1 MLMKNIR
8 LLLLGLM
15 MLAAASASQAG
26 KMPPRLNPDDPNDA
40 VRIQQKLWCSL
51 EDGKPAY
58 LWSQGSVYGRRPGEA
73 DRKLI
78 NFQIWNARACKGYQD
93 PARGYG
99 YRSVSREIMLYL
111 DPETN
116 ALLKTWRNPWT
127 GEVVEVV
134 HTQNDPVNMSG
145 VLYARDKTGMP
156 VTFEGQFINGRVL
169 FSNEAPLY
177 YDNPLAGDYQDY
189 VGGHYHAMEM
199 LNVFV
204 YEQDLLDANVKT
216 LPRWSRSW
224 KRVSNFLPWMR
235 MGDRPGLLVF
245 TAVGQRVNSIEEL
258 NEPIRTALKTKFAK
272 YQSPPPLDDQR
283 PNETSW
289 SYFSKV
295 IVPGTPPVVVEQPPL
310 ITPPAPTPVADAWQ
324 QDLRDRCSSDPAKP
338 MVTWWHGHV
347 YSRRR
352 EQKDSR
358 IFDLERLRISRCD
371 LLDNAIR
378 EKGFRRVSRELLVYV
393 PTSGGAALSSW
404 KNPWSG
410 EQVIVPTDKILARA
424 EPELWQR
431 NADGSAAHTASRF
444 QLTDKTLTGSD
455 AEIVFRDNPLAGKYQ
470 DYIGGREQLLDFET
484 SERPLA
490 LPPLRSKTKSE
501 LDQVLSW
508 GQVRPWYPWMKM
520 GSREG
525 AIVVHGIG
533 VRGVGYA
540 QLPAALR
547 KVIESQE
554 PDFRF

>member
-1 MLMKNIR
+1 MLMKISKAI
-8 LLLLGLM
+8 LLGTVLVGA
-15 MLAAASASQAG
+15 LSVSQAA
-26 KMPPRLNPDDPNDA
+26 KVPPRLNPGDPGDA

-51 EDGKPAY
+51 EDGKTIY
-58 LWSQGSVYGRRPGEA
+58 LWSQGSVYGRRPGEP
-73 DRKLI
+73 DRKLF

-93 PARGYG
+93 PERGYG

-111 DPETN
+111 DPVTN

-145 VLYARDKTGMP
+145 VLYANGRDGRTASFDGK
-156 VTFEGQFINGRVL
+156 FINGRVI

-177 YDNPLAGDYQDY
+177 YDNPLAGEYQDY

-199 LNVFV
+199 LNVYV
-204 YEQDLLDANVKT
+204 YESDLLDPKVKT

-245 TAVGQRVNSIEEL
+245 TAVGQRVNSVEDL
-258 NEPIRTALKTKFAK
+258 NEPIRTALKTQFAK
-272 YQSPPPLDDQR
+272 YQSAPPLDDQR

-289 SYFSKV
+289 SYFRKV
-295 IVPGTPPVVVEQPPL
+295 ITPGAPPVVAEQLPL
-310 ITPPAPTPVADAWQ
+310 ITPPAPVSIADAWS
-324 QDLRDRCSSDPAKP
+324 QDFRDSCGVKATEP

-347 YSRRR
+347 YSRRM
-352 EQKDSR
+352 EQKDTR
-358 IFDLERLRISRCD
+358 IFDAERLRISKCE
-371 LLDNAIR
+371 LLSDAVR
-378 EKGFRRVSRELLVYV
+378 GRGFRRVSRELIIYV
-393 PTSGGAALSSW
+393 PTTGDAVLTNW

-410 EQVIVPTDKILARA
+410 ETVAVPTEKVMARA
-424 EPELWQR
+424 EPERWQK
-431 NADGSAAHTASRF
+431 NPDGSPERTASRF

-455 AEIVFRDNPLAGKYQ
+455 AGIIFRDNPLGGKYQ
-470 DYIGGREQLLDFET
+470 EYVGGREQILDFET

-490 LPPLRSKTKSE
+490 LPKKGE

-520 GSREG
+520 GSRGG
-525 AIVVHGIG
+525 AIVMHGIG
-533 VRGVGYA
+533 VRGVKYD
-540 QLPAALR
+540 QLPVTLR
-547 KVIESQE
+547 GVIENQE